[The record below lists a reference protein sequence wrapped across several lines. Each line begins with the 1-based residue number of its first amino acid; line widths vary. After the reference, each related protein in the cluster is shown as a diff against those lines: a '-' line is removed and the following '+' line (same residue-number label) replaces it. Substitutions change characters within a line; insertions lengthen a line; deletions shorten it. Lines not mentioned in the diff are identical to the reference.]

1 MDFIMQCV
9 HEISSLNDE
18 LEFAL
23 DNLSMVHN
31 AMEED
36 GGANWQRS
44 NNAVF
49 SVYLQLNSICKQLNE
64 VTESAIMGHAERKKK

>member
-1 MDFIMQCV
+1 MNFVMDRV
-9 HEISSLNDE
+9 HEISSLTNE

-49 SVYLQLNSICKQLNE
+49 SVYLQINSIWKQLDAA
-64 VTESAIMGHAERKKK
+64 TEAAIMGRA

>member
-1 MDFIMQCV
+1 MDFIMQCIQEV
-9 HEISSLNDE
+9 SGLTDE

-23 DNLSMVHN
+23 DNLCMVHH

-36 GGANWQRS
+36 GGANWQTS

-49 SVYLQLNSICKQLNE
+49 CVYLVMCNIAKRLSETTEQALYKRANE
-64 VTESAIMGHAERKKK
+64 K